1 MLFRPI
7 RKKRNSFL
15 FNKLLWGAKFVS
27 TKNEI
32 KIIWLHIC
40 PVLGCLLLYDNGWWN
55 HMIIAS
61 VKVFLLFL
69 IVDII
74 SNCQTIII
82 DNYTKN
88 RDNFFEWNEYN
99 FDDIDKLMLK
109 RKADDEFKINV
120 FKQIIFSKMVRA
132 LHSCNTTVWAL
143 RSVQWESHQ
152 HKTITLS
159 SSRFPPP
166 RGCAGVE

>member
-1 MLFRPI
+1 LTG
-7 RKKRNSFL
+7 
-15 FNKLLWGAKFVS
+15 LLWTHSFEAPNLFP

-40 PVLGCLLLYDNGWWN
+40 PVLDCLLLYDRTGWWN

-61 VKVFLLFL
+61 VKVLLLFS

-74 SNCQTIII
+74 SNCQTVII

-88 RDNFFEWNEYN
+88 KDRLFEWNEYN

-109 RKADDEFKINV
+109 RKADDEFKIIV
-120 FKQIIFSKMVRA
+120 LKQIFF
-132 LHSCNTTVWAL
+132 
-143 RSVQWESHQ
+143 
-152 HKTITLS
+152 
-159 SSRFPPP
+159 FPRWLGPSFLVILLYE
-166 RGCAGVE
+166 R

>member
-1 MLFRPI
+1 MY
-7 RKKRNSFL
+7 
-15 FNKLLWGAKFVS
+15 KLLWGAKFVS
-27 TKNEI
+27 TK
-32 KIIWLHIC
+32 IIC
-40 PVLGCLLLYDNGWWN
+40 SVLDCLLLYDRTGRWN
-55 HMIIAS
+55 HMIIAG

-88 RDNFFEWNEYN
+88 RGNFFEWNEYN

-109 RKADDEFKINV
+109 RKADDEFKIIV
-120 FKQIIFSKMVRA
+120 LKQRYFSKMVRA
-132 LHSCNTTVWAL
+132 LHDCNTTVWAL
-143 RSVQWESHQ
+143 RSMQWESHQ

-159 SSRFPPP
+159 
-166 RGCAGVE
+166 